1 MASNETPSAVKKP
14 RSSRAK
20 APLSRVE
27 GSRDQLQAETR
38 EAGASTALGTNGEG
52 NGSAHV
58 PERRCILTGAHDARD
73 TLIRLAI
80 SPDGDLLPDVRAKA
94 PGRGAWIGV
103 DRKTL
108 ETAQAKGKLRGAL
121 ARSFKGKPLSV
132 PDDLGQRIETALERA
147 FLDRLGLE
155 SRSGA
160 LVLGSDRIEEAARK
174 GRVHLLM
181 HAADAGTDGSRKLD
195 QALRVGR
202 DEEGSGLRGVAL
214 PVSRTILAMALG
226 RENVVHIALID
237 RAAAQRVSHALAR
250 WRGYIGLDGEA
261 EPRDSSRGLPVSTMT
276 NDAVGDAPSGPNDID
291 GGDVV
296 EQNDTGGDAAGDK
309 YPGGDAAGQDRRD

>member
-1 MASNETPSAVKKP
+1 MASNETPSAVKS

-20 APLSRVE
+20 AQPSQVE
-27 GSRDQLQAETR
+27 GSMDQLRAETL
-38 EAGASTALGTNGEG
+38 EAGGSTAPGTDGEDKDPR
-52 NGSAHV
+52 HV

-103 DRKTL
+103 DRRTL
-108 ETAQAKGKLRGAL
+108 ETAQAKGKLKGAL
-121 ARSFKGKPLSV
+121 ARSFKGKPLAV

-181 HAADAGTDGSRKLD
+181 HAADAGADGSRKLD

-226 RENVVHIALID
+226 RENVVHIALVD

-250 WRGYIGLDGEA
+250 WRGFIGPNDEA
-261 EPRDSSRGLPVSTMT
+261 GPRDSSRGVPVSTVPT
-276 NDAVGDAPSGPNDID
+276 DADDGQPSRPKDTDGGDAVGP
-291 GGDVV
+291 
-296 EQNDTGGDAAGDK
+296 NDTGGDAT
-309 YPGGDAAGQDRRD
+309 GQDRRD